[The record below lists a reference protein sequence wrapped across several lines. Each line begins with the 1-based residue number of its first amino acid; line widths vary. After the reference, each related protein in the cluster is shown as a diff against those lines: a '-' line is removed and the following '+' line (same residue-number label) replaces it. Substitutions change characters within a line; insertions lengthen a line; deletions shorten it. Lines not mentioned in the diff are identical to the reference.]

1 MSDNNQ
7 MYVMKVI
14 GTDCSK
20 QEVWEKWL
28 EDARRVLSGS
38 GIATTL
44 ICGDGDGVFSLE
56 NCEKLKSFLE
66 IPEDC
71 FHIIKDAGHLAMLEK
86 PVEVNRIV
94 LKFLADL
101 SCLKTGT
108 AS

>member
-1 MSDNNQ
+1 MSDNNR

-44 ICGDGDGVFSLE
+44 ICGDSDGVFSLE